1 MNNLTRYDNNGLEL
15 VINTATGEAFASIR
29 ATARMT
35 DKAHSTVSRY
45 VNGELK
51 GGAQMV
57 LLQAEINTP
66 GGLQGAVLL
75 NEKQILSVLKK
86 YKPELL
92 VEFAQLGLRMFLHQ
106 LAGYEVKST
115 AVVPPQ
121 PKSLNEMLLEEVYAE
136 VDRLAFNSTQAHGVK
151 ATIPQYLDELDAS
164 SSHTALT
171 GLWMALTRLKLEE
184 GTCNP
189 IQLHRTIHKQL
200 RQVQIKLEGITSV
213 HDSLLTGKELKDKSK
228 ALELNPSSKQH
239 LLPEVPTLAH

>member
-1 MNNLTRYDNNGLEL
+1 MNNLTFKDNDIRTKGDMVCLTDMAKPFAKRVNNWQRMEATQAYLE
-15 VINTATGEAFASIR
+15 A
-29 ATARMT
+29 
-35 DKAHSTVSRY
+35 
-45 VNGELK
+45 
-51 GGAQMV
+51 
-57 LLQAEINTP
+57 
-66 GGLQGAVLL
+66 
-75 NEKQILSVLKK
+75 LSVVTLISVTLLIETSDSGTFAH
-86 YKPELL
+86 PE
-92 VEFAQLGLRMFLHQ
+92 VAIHFAQWLSPEFHVWCNINIRQFIEG
-106 LAGYEVKST
+106 VKQPS
-115 AVVPPQ
+115 Q
-121 PKSLNEMLLEEVYAE
+121 PKSLNEILLEEVYAE
-136 VDRLAFNSTQAHGVK
+136 VDRLAFNPTQAHGVK
-151 ATIPQYLDELDAS
+151 LTIPQYLDELDAR